1 MHQYSDLES
10 FRELPAQVVLGLS
23 AGLQDG
29 SRGLHFNKFDFVT
42 RNENSRIVMKLF
54 PFLAPPP
61 PSFFFQEKRTRTNSY
76 LWFEAHTIFVPGMF
90 RV

>member
-54 PFLAPPP
+54 LFLAP
-61 PSFFFQEKRTRTNSY
+61 FFFFKRKERERILTSGSQRTR
-76 LWFEAHTIFVPGMF
+76 F
-90 RV
+90 

>member
-61 PSFFFQEKRTRTNSY
+61 LFFFSREKNENEFLPLVRS
-76 LWFEAHTIFVPGMF
+76 AHDF
-90 RV
+90 RSWNV